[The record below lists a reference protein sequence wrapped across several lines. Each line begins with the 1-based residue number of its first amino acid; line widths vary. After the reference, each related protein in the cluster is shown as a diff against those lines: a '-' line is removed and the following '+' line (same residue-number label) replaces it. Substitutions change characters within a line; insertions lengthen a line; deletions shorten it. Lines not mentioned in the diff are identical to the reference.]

1 VQGDDVSGKNVLAVG
16 AHPDDVEILCSGTL
30 AKLANAGH
38 RVTVAHV
45 TNGDVGHYQIP
56 AKELAE
62 IREREAAEAARVIGA
77 ASIGLGFHDFGVYDD
92 WETLHRFADVI
103 RRVKP
108 DVIITHGPADYLMEH
123 IKVGQITVAA
133 SYAAGC
139 PNIKTDREFHDAIPP
154 IFFMDT
160 IGAIDFKPSDY
171 VDVTDVMDIKRKA
184 LAKHESQLKWMKERW
199 DTDLLEL
206 MEAVSRSR
214 GVQSGVKYAEAFA
227 RYQVYGR
234 CRAESTLAI

>member
-1 VQGDDVSGKNVLAVG
+1 MSGKNVLAVG

-30 AKLANAGH
+30 AKLARAGH
-38 RVTVAHV
+38 RVTVAHA
-45 TNGDVGHYQIP
+45 TSGDVGHYRIP

-62 IREREAAEAARVIGA
+62 IREREAAEAASVIGA
-77 ASIGLGFHDFGVYDD
+77 ESIGLGFHDFGVYDD
-92 WETLHRFADVI
+92 WETLHVFADVI

-108 DVIITHGPADYLMEH
+108 DVIITHGPGDYLMEH
-123 IKVGQITVAA
+123 IKVGRITVAA

-139 PNIKTDREFHDAIPP
+139 PNIETGREFHDAIPP

-160 IGAIDFKPSDY
+160 VGAIDFKPSDY
-171 VDVTDVMDIKRKA
+171 VDVTDVMELKRAA
-184 LAKHESQLKWMKERW
+184 LGRHESQLKWMKERW
-199 DTDLLEL
+199 GTDLLEL

-214 GVQSGVKYAEAFA
+214 GVQSGVRYAEAFA

-234 CRAESTLAI
+234 FKAAGALDI

>member
-1 VQGDDVSGKNVLAVG
+1 MSGKNVLAVG

-30 AKLANAGH
+30 AKLVKAGH

-45 TNGDVGHYQIP
+45 TNGDVGHYFIP

-62 IREREAAEAARVIGA
+62 IREREAAEAAKVIGA
-77 ASIGLGFHDFGVYDD
+77 ASIGFGFHDFGVYDD
-92 WETLHRFADVI
+92 WDTLHAFTDVI
-103 RRVKP
+103 RRAKP
-108 DVIITHGPADYLMEH
+108 DVIITHGPGDYLLEH
-123 IKVGQITVAA
+123 IKVGQITIAA

-139 PNIKTDREFHDAIPP
+139 PNIKTDHDFHDKIPP

-160 IGAIDFKPSDY
+160 VGAIDFKPTDY
-171 VDVTDVMDIKRKA
+171 VDVTDVMDLKRAA
-184 LAKHESQLKWMKERW
+184 LGKHESQLKWMKERW

-234 CRAESTLAI
+234 FKADGILAI